1 MILEN
6 LKESRQA
13 ARLTQ
18 IEAAKACG
26 VTLSAYRWWEM
37 GANKP
42 NKENMEKLKEV
53 MEIGENTR

>member
-6 LKESRQA
+6 LKESRHA
-13 ARLTQ
+13 ANLTQ

-26 VTLSAYRWWEM
+26 VSLSGYRWWEM

-42 NKENMEKLKEV
+42 NAENMEKLKEV
-53 MEIGENTR
+53 MKCEK

>member
-6 LKESRQA
+6 LKEFREA
-13 ARLTQ
+13 ANLTQ

-26 VTLSAYRWWEM
+26 VSLSGYRWWEM

-42 NKENMEKLKEV
+42 NAENMEKLKEV
-53 MEIGENTR
+53 MKCEK